1 MIEKVLLMTFDPY
14 TNNEIMEL
22 LKEQFQTDMLSQEQV
37 NEYYKI
43 PVM

>member
-1 MIEKVLLMTFDPY
+1 MIEKVLFMTFDPY

>member
-1 MIEKVLLMTFDPY
+1 MTFDPY

-22 LKEQFQTDMLSQEQV
+22 LKEQFQTDMLSQGQV